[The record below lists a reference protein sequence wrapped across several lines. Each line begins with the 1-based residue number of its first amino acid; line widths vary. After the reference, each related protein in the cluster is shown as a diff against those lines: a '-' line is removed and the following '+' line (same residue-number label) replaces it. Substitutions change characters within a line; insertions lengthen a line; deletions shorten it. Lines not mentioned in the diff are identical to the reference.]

1 MVVHTHNTHAYR
13 SVRAHRPPAHVSLS
27 PPPHTLTPSHTP
39 PDLGGGETR
48 ERFQRLEEETDL
60 LYQQFQHILPTITS
74 SHPHTPT
81 PVISVG
87 VASSVGVTSSHS
99 APLTH
104 LTTFTKTTPSLAPT
118 YQLTK
123 TTPTSIPKTTP
134 TARTIVS
141 SSSLITS
148 YAGTKTTPTISEAP
162 PTATPTSFQAGPSLD
177 QLWKVSSQH
186 TNRNETSITP
196 NNAPSVSSP
205 PCHTLTTAAV
215 VSTPSLPT
223 PPPIT
228 APAEAILT
236 KYMELASLER
246 AAGETGGGGGGG
258 GNSGREGLKDLSISE
273 HSPVST
279 LTLSLSLLAVYVV
292 LCRRMKYNLSLKPPT
307 GIYFIAM
314 TQNYVMIMIDDL
326 PFSFGGVSDG
336 NKSSDPF
343 QDW

>member
-1 MVVHTHNTHAYR
+1 M
-13 SVRAHRPPAHVSLS
+13 RAHRPPAHVSLS
-27 PPPHTLTPSHTP
+27 PPPHTLTPSHPP

-48 ERFQRLEEETDL
+48 ERLEEETDL
-60 LYQQFQHILPTITS
+60 LYQQFQHTFPAITS
-74 SHPHTPT
+74 SHHHTPT

-148 YAGTKTTPTISEAP
+148 DAGTKTTPTISEAP
-162 PTATPTSFQAGPSLD
+162 PTATPTNTAIPTSFQAGPSLD

-236 KYMELASLER
+236 KYMELASQER
-246 AAGETGGGGGGG
+246 AAGETGGGGG

-279 LTLSLSLLAVYVV
+279 LTLFLSLLAVYVV
-292 LCRRMKYNLSLKPPT
+292 LSRRMRYNLSLKPPT

-314 TQNYVMIMIDDL
+314 TQNYVMIDDL

>member
-27 PPPHTLTPSHTP
+27 PPPHTLTPSHPP

-48 ERFQRLEEETDL
+48 ERFQRLEQETDL
-60 LYQQFQHILPTITS
+60 LYQQFQHTLPTITS
-74 SHPHTPT
+74 SHPHTHT

-134 TARTIVS
+134 TSRTIVS
-141 SSSLITS
+141 SSSPITS
-148 YAGTKTTPTISEAP
+148 DAGTKTTPTISEAP
-162 PTATPTSFQAGPSLD
+162 PTATPTNKATPTSFQAGSLD

-228 APAEAILT
+228 APAEAILA
-236 KYMELASLER
+236 KYTELASLER
-246 AAGETGGGGGGG
+246 AAGETGGGGGG
-258 GNSGREGLKDLSISE
+258 NSGREGLKDMSISE

-279 LTLSLSLLAVYVV
+279 LTLSLSLY
-292 LCRRMKYNLSLKPPT
+292 
-307 GIYFIAM
+307 
-314 TQNYVMIMIDDL
+314 
-326 PFSFGGVSDG
+326 
-336 NKSSDPF
+336 
-343 QDW
+343 